1 MDVYVVKK
9 EDQRTDKE
17 TKGTVSRL
25 LTNSSYHPRG
35 IKVMLTSGEV
45 GRVVRFVVVVGGQ
58 QPRAE
63 TEVQQLLPSSVSPA
77 LVSGTGGEVD
87 EGALAMLVGEMDF
100 DTKVARE
107 ALGMFDNNVERAV
120 DYIIRTQGS
129 E

>member
-58 QPRAE
+58 PRAE
-63 TEVQQLLPSSVSPA
+63 TEVQLLPSSVSPA
-77 LVSGTGGEVD
+77 LVSGTDGEVD